1 MKIRFID
8 SNVFVYLLLKD
19 PRYGKTSLQIFE
31 RIERGEEKGLTS
43 TLVLSQVFAHLIRR
57 EKGEVIEKLYE
68 YLNEVPID
76 IIDTRYEDFKKAL
89 ELRKEKNLAW
99 EMWDDLV
106 IASQM
111 MRAKIEEIYSNDKDF
126 DKIPGVKRIF
136 M

>member
-1 MKIRFID
+1 LKIRFID

-57 EKGEVIEKLYE
+57 GKGKVIEKLYE
-68 YLNEVPID
+68 YLNEVPIE

-106 IASQM
+106 IVSQM
-111 MRAKIEEIYSNDKDF
+111 MRAKVKEIYSNDEDF

>member
-1 MKIRFID
+1 LKIRFID

-57 EKGEVIEKLYE
+57 GKGEVIEKLYE

-89 ELRKEKNLAW
+89 ELRKEKKLAW

-106 IASQM
+106 IVSQM
-111 MRAKIEEIYSNDKDF
+111 MRTKVKEIYSNDKDF
-126 DKIPGVKRIF
+126 DKMPGVKRIF

>member
-57 EKGEVIEKLYE
+57 GKGKVIEKLYE
-68 YLNEVPID
+68 YLNEVPIE

-106 IASQM
+106 IVSQM
-111 MRAKIEEIYSNDKDF
+111 MRAKVKEIYSNDEDF